1 MALQAGWYRVVHV
14 KSQATHRLRAL
25 LRSRAMLVGTRVDLD
40 NHLRGILKAFGL
52 KVGKVRAEHFE
63 ARVREL
69 VENDA
74 VLQQI
79 VGAILGVRAELM
91 QRLEGLDRLVLMV
104 VRADPVCRRLM
115 TVPGV
120 GPVTAL
126 AFRTAVEDPA
136 RFAKASLLGSYF
148 GLTPR
153 KYASGDVDRNGGI
166 SKCGDKLVRSLLCEA
181 ANASLI
187 RVKRWSA
194 LKHWAVQVARRRGF
208 MRAKVALARR
218 LAVIMHRIWIDGTT
232 FQWTRETP
240 AQALITLS

>member
-1 MALQAGWYRVVHV
+1 
-14 KSQATHRLRAL
+14 
-25 LRSRAMLVGTRVDLD
+25 VDLD
-40 NHLRGILKAFGL
+40 HHLRGILKAFGL
-52 KVGKVRAEHFE
+52 KIGKARADQFE

-69 VENDA
+69 VDDDA

-79 VGAILGVRAELM
+79 VSAVLGVRTELM
-91 QRLEGLDRLVLMV
+91 QRLEVLDRMVLTV

-120 GPVTAL
+120 GPLTAL

-153 KYASGDVDRNGGI
+153 KYASGDIDRNGTI

-181 ANASLI
+181 PMPCS
-187 RVKRWSA
+187 
-194 LKHWAVQVARRRGF
+194 RG
-208 MRAKVALARR
+208 
-218 LAVIMHRIWIDGTT
+218 
-232 FQWTRETP
+232 
-240 AQALITLS
+240 